1 MKEIKDE
8 NVSPDFLSGGGK
20 MGEVIRSQDW
30 SKTPLGAPDTWS
42 QSLQST
48 VSIMLANRFPMLLWW
63 GPQYISLYNDAYAPI
78 LGDKHPKAL
87 SMPVS
92 DCWSEIWDIL
102 QPLIDT
108 PFHGG
113 SSTWIEDFQ
122 VLLNRKGFYEESHFT
137 VAYSPVPDKT
147 VSGGVGGVLASVHE
161 ITDKI
166 INERALK
173 TLRELGAVKFEGKS
187 LEVIYRDVVE
197 ALGKNQKDFPFVLV
211 YKITNEGKTVTVAAS
226 SGVDKKQNV
235 FPDVIDASNPTDITK
250 EFCEAYKSNK
260 LVVSEIKIN
269 TENFPKGEWEIAPS
283 QFAHIPVITSGA
295 NHPHCIISVAL
306 NPYRKFDDAYKEFC
320 QFIGDRVSIEINKM
334 LKLEEET
341 KRAEALAEIDRAKT
355 VFFTNISHEFRTPL
369 TLMLSPL
376 EELLNQDNHH
386 LNENE
391 KNNIETSHRNAV
403 RLLKL
408 VNTLLDFSR
417 IEAGRQQAVFSLVD
431 IVTLTKNLAAN
442 FRAVI
447 EKAGLKLIVK
457 ADTIIQ
463 PVYVDKEMWEKIV
476 FNLLSNAFKYTLQ
489 GSITVELISEKD
501 FAILKIIDT
510 GVGLPENELP
520 KMFDRFHRV
529 ENTAGRTYEGTGI
542 GLSLIKE
549 LVQMHKG
556 TITVESKLNKGS
568 IFTVKIPVGKEHLNS
583 DHISTTK
590 TDEDVITS
598 NIYVDE
604 VETLLELNQ
613 KQKSKFLSSKEK
625 SALPII
631 LVVDD
636 NADMRVHISSV
647 LSNNF
652 NVITANNGMDALHKI
667 KETIPALVLSDIM
680 MPLMD
685 GIGLLKEIKSN
696 KATANIPVIFLTARA
711 GEESKV
717 EGLETGADDYL
728 VKPFSAKEL
737 LSRVKAQI
745 KMVKLRESLESN
757 LRNLFLQA
765 PAAIAVLRGPQH
777 VYELANAS
785 YLHLVGNR
793 EVLGKPI
800 RKALPEVE
808 GQGFFEILDN
818 VYSTGKPF
826 IGKEMPVKLEK
837 RNGKLEETYFD
848 FVYQPSHNSEGKIDG
863 ILVHGVDITGQVL
876 ARKKIEESEKLL
888 EQKVMQRTEQLE
900 EKNIELQKMNE
911 ELEAFNYISSH
922 DLQEPIRKIKNF
934 VSSLVEEEKEAL
946 SDTGKHYLERTY
958 LTAQKMQNLI
968 DDLLS
973 YSRITTGEQKFETM
987 DLNIILNEVKD
998 DLKEATSE
1006 TGAVIVAEEL
1016 CVANIN
1022 PSQFRQLINNLVSN
1036 SIKFSIPGV
1045 NPHIIIKSETAK
1057 GNKLNKQFLNDN
1069 QKKLLPNVMYCHI
1082 SVSDNGIG
1090 FDPEYKHRI
1099 FEVFQRLHEY
1109 EQYKGTGI
1117 GLAICKKIVEA
1128 HKGIITAT
1136 GKVNEGA
1143 TFDIYLPVE

>member
-1 MKEIKDE
+1 
-8 NVSPDFLSGGGK
+8 
-20 MGEVIRSQDW
+20 
-30 SKTPLGAPDTWS
+30 
-42 QSLQST
+42 
-48 VSIMLANRFPMLLWW
+48 
-63 GPQYISLYNDAYAPI
+63 
-78 LGDKHPKAL
+78 
-87 SMPVS
+87 
-92 DCWSEIWDIL
+92 
-102 QPLIDT
+102 
-108 PFHGG
+108 
-113 SSTWIEDFQ
+113 
-122 VLLNRKGFYEESHFT
+122 
-137 VAYSPVPDKT
+137 
-147 VSGGVGGVLASVHE
+147 
-161 ITDKI
+161 
-166 INERALK
+166 
-173 TLRELGAVKFEGKS
+173 
-187 LEVIYRDVVE
+187 
-197 ALGKNQKDFPFVLV
+197 
-211 YKITNEGKTVTVAAS
+211 
-226 SGVDKKQNV
+226 
-235 FPDVIDASNPTDITK
+235 
-250 EFCEAYKSNK
+250 
-260 LVVSEIKIN
+260 
-269 TENFPKGEWEIAPS
+269 
-283 QFAHIPVITSGA
+283 
-295 NHPHCIISVAL
+295 
-306 NPYRKFDDAYKEFC
+306 
-320 QFIGDRVSIEINKM
+320 
-334 LKLEEET
+334 
-341 KRAEALAEIDRAKT
+341 
-355 VFFTNISHEFRTPL
+355 
-369 TLMLSPL
+369 
-376 EELLNQDNHH
+376 
-386 LNENE
+386 
-391 KNNIETSHRNAV
+391 
-403 RLLKL
+403 
-408 VNTLLDFSR
+408 
-417 IEAGRQQAVFSLVD
+417 
-431 IVTLTKNLAAN
+431 
-442 FRAVI
+442 
-447 EKAGLKLIVK
+447 
-457 ADTIIQ
+457 
-463 PVYVDKEMWEKIV
+463 
-476 FNLLSNAFKYTLQ
+476 
-489 GSITVELISEKD
+489 
-501 FAILKIIDT
+501 
-510 GVGLPENELP
+510 
-520 KMFDRFHRV
+520 
-529 ENTAGRTYEGTGI
+529 
-542 GLSLIKE
+542 
-549 LVQMHKG
+549 
-556 TITVESKLNKGS
+556 
-568 IFTVKIPVGKEHLNS
+568 
-583 DHISTTK
+583 
-590 TDEDVITS
+590 
-598 NIYVDE
+598 
-604 VETLLELNQ
+604 
-613 KQKSKFLSSKEK
+613 
-625 SALPII
+625 
-631 LVVDD
+631 
-636 NADMRVHISSV
+636 
-647 LSNNF
+647 
-652 NVITANNGMDALHKI
+652 
-667 KETIPALVLSDIM
+667 
-680 MPLMD
+680 MD

-745 KMVKLRESLESN
+745 KMVKLRESLEGN

-785 YLHLVGNR
+785 YLQLVGNR

-826 IGKEMPVKLEK
+826 IGKEMPVKLEN
-837 RNGKLEETYFD
+837 RNGELEETYFD